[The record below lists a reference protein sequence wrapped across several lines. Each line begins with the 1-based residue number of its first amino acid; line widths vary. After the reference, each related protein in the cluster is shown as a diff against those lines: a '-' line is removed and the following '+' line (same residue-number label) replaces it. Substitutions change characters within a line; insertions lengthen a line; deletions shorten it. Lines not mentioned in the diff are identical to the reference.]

1 MSVVKDLLKAPF
13 EDPPVPK
20 RLFAIIPESPVDRS
34 QGTGC
39 GGDGE
44 EVVEGAA
51 AATASVHSGEEK
63 RGGVV
68 IRTATDDCAHG
79 RDF

>member
-1 MSVVKDLLKAPF
+1 VSVVKDLLKAPF

-51 AATASVHSGEEK
+51 ATASVHSGEEK